1 MKKFLSLSVVFLSI
15 LLLQSCVESTTEAT
29 IQKNGS
35 GTVVTFVDMAKMYDI
50 AKQMGK
56 DPAEDKDADKVIDS
70 MIYFKNNL
78 KKIEERKGSPLTA
91 DEKEVYEN
99 TTMHMKMDM
108 KKSIMNF
115 TISSKFSK
123 ISQLP
128 ITTELMKEA
137 LKDSPMSKG
146 DDGQQGPGADKE
158 IDKVMDNDKD
168 GLTFTA
174 KDGVIENLY
183 DSTKHIVTEED
194 EKMMQSFDMIK
205 SMLGEMPI
213 KVIYN
218 LPRPSKKVT
227 GKAKTEIS
235 ADKKKVT
242 ISYDLLDVMKD
253 PSLQSYKIEY

>member
-1 MKKFLSLSVVFLSI
+1 
-15 LLLQSCVESTTEAT
+15 
-29 IQKNGS
+29 
-35 GTVVTFVDMAKMYDI
+35 
-50 AKQMGK
+50 
-56 DPAEDKDADKVIDS
+56 
-70 MIYFKNNL
+70 
-78 KKIEERKGSPLTA
+78 
-91 DEKEVYEN
+91 
-99 TTMHMKMDM
+99 
-108 KKSIMNF
+108 
-115 TISSKFSK
+115 
-123 ISQLP
+123 
-128 ITTELMKEA
+128 
-137 LKDSPMSKG
+137 MSKG

>member
-1 MKKFLSLSVVFLSI
+1 MKRILSLSVVFFGI
-15 LLLQSCVESTTEAT
+15 IWLQSCVESTTEAT
-29 IQKNGS
+29 ILKNGS
-35 GTVVTFVDMAKMYDI
+35 GTVVTYVDMSKMFDI

-70 MIYFKNNL
+70 VIYFKNNL
-78 KKIEERKGSPLTA
+78 KKIEERKGAPLTA

-99 TTMHMKMDM
+99 TQMHMKMDM

-115 TISSKFSK
+115 TITSKFSK
-123 ISQLP
+123 IAQLP

-137 LKDSPMSKG
+137 LKDSPMSKHE
-146 DDGQQGPGADKE
+146 DGGPGADKE
-158 IDKVMDNDKD
+158 IDKVMDNEKD
-168 GLTFTA
+168 GLSFTA
-174 KDGVIENLY
+174 KDGVIEYLY
-183 DSTKHIVTEED
+183 DSTKHVRSEED
-194 EKMMQSFDMIK
+194 EKMLQSFDMIK
-205 SMLGEMPI
+205 SMLGDMPI

-227 GKAKTEIS
+227 GKAKSEIS

-242 ISYDLLDVMKD
+242 ITYDLLDVMKD